1 MSSRIWAVV
10 SSRAKRGISPLVGL
24 LLLVASSAAAQDK
37 PDFSGRWTV
46 APPAASPTGGRG
58 SQRGDMGSGWG
69 TTITFTQTPTTLTL
83 EWPYYTRGDLQPP
96 LVFVYPLDGSAKTN
110 MLMMGRGLEKQESR
124 ASWEGSKLVIVTTQD
139 FPNLVPGQVVTTRV
153 TRTLTL
159 ESPTSLV
166 VETTRSGVLGGK
178 ESSTKT
184 VYTKG

>member
-1 MSSRIWAVV
+1 MWLGLALFAV
-10 SSRAKRGISPLVGL
+10 STA
-24 LLLVASSAAAQDK
+24 VAQER

-46 APPAASPTGGRG
+46 APPPVPAGGGRG
-58 SQRGDMGSGWG
+58 GPQRGDMGSGWG

-110 MLMMGRGLEKQESR
+110 TLMLGRGLEKQESR
-124 ASWEGSKLVIVTTQD
+124 TSWDGNKLVIVTTQD
-139 FPNLVPGQVVTTRV
+139 FPNLVPGQVVNTRV